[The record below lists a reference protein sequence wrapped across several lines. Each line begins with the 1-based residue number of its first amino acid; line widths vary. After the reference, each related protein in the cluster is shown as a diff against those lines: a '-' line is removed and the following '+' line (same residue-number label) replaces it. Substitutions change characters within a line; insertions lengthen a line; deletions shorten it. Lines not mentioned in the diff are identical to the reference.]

1 MMGTLAAKGL
11 IFSVIVYLTILRTL
25 GGIALSINLL
35 F

>member
-1 MMGTLAAKGL
+1 MMGTLVAKGL
-11 IFSVIVYLTILRTL
+11 IFSVIVHLTILRTL